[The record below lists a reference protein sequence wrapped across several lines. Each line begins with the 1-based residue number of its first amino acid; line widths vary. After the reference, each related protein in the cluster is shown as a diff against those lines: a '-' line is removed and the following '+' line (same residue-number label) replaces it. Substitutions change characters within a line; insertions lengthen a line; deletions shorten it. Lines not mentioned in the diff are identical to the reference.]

1 MSKED
6 IVNQLSK
13 ECSSQGIDIT
23 KASLGKIHD
32 IFMETIKN
40 DLICQGEIRLHGIGT
55 FSTAISKERQCCN
68 PQNGEIMTVPEK
80 KKVKFKASQTL
91 LSTLNDKEKVSA
103 I

>member
-55 FSTAISKERQCCN
+55 FSTAISKERQCRN

>member
-55 FSTAISKERQCCN
+55 FSTAISKERQCRN

-91 LSTLNDKEKVSA
+91 LSTLNDKEKAPA

>member
-13 ECSSQGIDIT
+13 KCSSQGIDIT

-55 FSTAISKERQCCN
+55 LSTAISKERQCRN
-68 PQNGEIMTVPEK
+68 PQNGEIMNVPEK
-80 KKVKFKASQTL
+80 QKVKFKASQTL
-91 LSTLNDKEKVSA
+91 LSALNDKEKVSA

>member
-23 KASLGKIHD
+23 KLIWVSFM
-32 IFMETIKN
+32 IFLWKTIKN
-40 DLICQGEIRLHGIGT
+40 SLNRKGEIRLHGIGT
-55 FSTAISKERQCCN
+55 FSTAISKERQCRN

-80 KKVKFKASQTL
+80 K
-91 LSTLNDKEKVSA
+91 E
-103 I
+103 

>member
-6 IVNQLSK
+6 IVNQLSQ

-23 KASLGKIHD
+23 KASLGKLHD

-40 DLICQGEIRLHGIGT
+40 DLNRKGEIRLHGIGT
-55 FSTAISKERQCCN
+55 FSTAISKERQCRN

-80 KKVKFKASQTL
+80 KRVKFKASQTL

-103 I
+103 T

>member
-40 DLICQGEIRLHGIGT
+40 DLICQGEIRLNGIGT
-55 FSTAISKERQCCN
+55 FSTAISKERQCRN

-80 KKVKFKASQTL
+80 NRVKFKASQA
-91 LSTLNDKEKVSA
+91 LSSALNNKEKASA